1 VKTPPGTA
9 TIRIET
15 KVTADYPLSKYK
27 FALFNSGLVPI
38 STYRRDSWAL
48 EATRPESIRIDI
60 GWGAEWMNWKSEVAQ
75 RNSDTVVYDFS
86 ELNDLAAVLTTLKIR
101 PYWSYCYV
109 PKVFRPPGGDWRTL
123 DRDDSGWVEMVRSY
137 VESAK
142 AAGLGI
148 GYHEVYNEPDLR
160 DERTGEPVF
169 YRGDL
174 ADYLDLYAAC
184 APAIRS
190 ADADS
195 PIGGPAL
202 ASVPAN
208 EHWIPAL
215 LDRVREENLPL
226 DFLSFHH
233 YGRHSVGAAI
243 DRVFTQLASKPGTA
257 ELETHLNEYNSFPV
271 DYPRGGFQ
279 DGHHMASALLK
290 DFHDLLA
297 RPGLTRVHW
306 AQFLDSGSGNYSGL
320 IDIDGAS
327 KAAFYAYQLFHAM
340 PTDRIMSHVD
350 GTDVNAFAARE
361 PGRTEVLVFS
371 RAGHST
377 AVALQW
383 EGLTS
388 DVEAV
393 DLLLVD
399 AAHLT
404 PVTSSVR
411 IVDGI
416 TTFELPAGGF
426 ALLRVRTSSGVFSPP
441 APAGAVVRTRHSY
454 PDRWTTAWADI
465 DERATT
471 FRFGS
476 ASSPASVPAATM
488 VLRDFAPVLEIVAHV
503 HRNALDLVD
512 AGRAVSVRIGDGRST
527 VQIDLAAARPSA
539 SRWPS
544 WAGPENADSSVDAA
558 TGSTQI
564 DLSALGFTG
573 SDLTITAIVQTGDT
587 GLFVTITLLPA

>member
-1 VKTPPGTA
+1 VKTPRRIA
-9 TIRIET
+9 TIRVET

-60 GWGAEWMNWKSEVAQ
+60 GWGAEWMNWESEVA
-75 RNSDTVVYDFS
+75 RRDSDTVVYNFS
-86 ELNDLAAVLTTLKIR
+86 ELNDLGAVMSALKIR

-109 PKVFRPPGGDWRTL
+109 PKAFRPPGGDWRTL
-123 DRDDSGWVEMVRSY
+123 DRDDSGWVELVRSY
-137 VESAK
+137 VESAN

-190 ADADS
+190 ADADA

-202 ASVPAN
+202 ASVAAN

-215 LDRVREENLPL
+215 LDRVREEDLPL

-233 YGRHSVGAAI
+233 YGTHSVGAAI
-243 DRVFTQLASKPGTA
+243 DRVFAQLASRPGTA

-306 AQFLDSGSGNYSGL
+306 AQFLDSGSGNYSGM
-320 IDIDGAS
+320 IDVDGES
-327 KAAFYAYQLFHAM
+327 KAAFYAYQLFQAM
-340 PTDRIMSHVD
+340 PTDRIAAHID
-350 GTDVNAFAARE
+350 GTDVHALAAAE

-371 RAGHST
+371 RAGNST

-383 EGLTS
+383 DGLAQEVQT
-388 DVEAV
+388 V
-393 DLLLVD
+393 DILSVD
-399 AAHLT
+399 AVNRIPLT
-404 PVTSSVR
+404 NTVD

-416 TTFELPAGGF
+416 TTFELSAGGF
-426 ALLRVRTSSGVFSPP
+426 ALLRARTSSGVVSPP
-441 APAGAVVRTRHSY
+441 GPAGVVVRTRHSY

-488 VLRDFAPVLEIVAHV
+488 VLRDFAPVLDVVAHV
-503 HRNALDLVD
+503 HRNGLDLVD
-512 AGRAVSVRIGDGRST
+512 AGTAISVRVGDGRST
-527 VQIDLAAARPSA
+527 VQIDLAAAHPSA

-544 WAGPENADSSVDAA
+544 WAGPEKAGSSVDAA
-558 TGSTQI
+558 AQSARI

-573 SDLTITAIVQTGDT
+573 SDLTVTAIVQTGDT
-587 GLFVTITLLPA
+587 GLFATITLLPA